1 MEIKAFLNIY
11 STVHR
16 FKTSSDTTLFPRSQT
31 SLFVLKT
38 WAQLS
43 QPTIVQ
49 LFDYIALCRKNS
61 WRREK
66 AAIRGR
72 DAFLQ
77 LQSAAVSFLY
87 SRTCVQH
94 GTGCSTVLKWVSCFL
109 EMSMCRQ
116 KTCRIDENIPQ
127 TRAKKG
133 LRCPSLQNATQIK
146 LICMDWTVCTVQYI
160 IYVYSTLT

>member
-43 QPTIVQ
+43 QPTIAQ

-72 DAFLQ
+72 DAFLHA
-77 LQSAAVSFLY
+77 AAVSSGQLSIQQDLCTLY
-87 SRTCVQH
+87 SMEQAV
-94 GTGCSTVLKWVSCFL
+94 
-109 EMSMCRQ
+109 
-116 KTCRIDENIPQ
+116 
-127 TRAKKG
+127 
-133 LRCPSLQNATQIK
+133 
-146 LICMDWTVCTVQYI
+146 VQY
-160 IYVYSTLT
+160 